1 MPAAT
6 LTLSNRQENLKLLLD
21 FIQQWSEERNL
32 AAARR
37 SSLERA
43 ARKIF
48 HHVLSH
54 AYRRGQPGSIAVVL
68 EEQGPRLRLIFEDD
82 APPHN
87 PLNYQGAQDPGNR
100 DPGGGNPHLQQLQQL
115 ADSLIYYRTPDRK
128 NRLVLFIS

>member
-1 MPAAT
+1 MAASS

-21 FIQQWSEERNL
+21 FVQKWSEERNL

-43 ARKIF
+43 ARKLF
-48 HHVLSH
+48 RHVVSH
-54 AYRRGQPGSIAVVL
+54 AYRPGQPGSIAVAL
-68 EEQGPRLRLIFEDD
+68 EEKGARLRLIFEDD

-87 PLNYQGAQDPGNR
+87 PLNTLGALPEGADP
-100 DPGGGNPHLQQLQQL
+100 PGTNHHLQQLQQL

-128 NRLVLFIS
+128 NRLVVFLS